1 VTTWPRPAR
10 PTRKLADN
18 QGEKTMEDI
27 VTDKLTDAYI
37 LREQIQQQL
46 DIYTCSLDQANAEIN
61 RLEALAGADDPF
73 SYAA

>member
-1 VTTWPRPAR
+1 
-10 PTRKLADN
+10 
-18 QGEKTMEDI
+18 MEDI